1 MMNLHYDHY
10 KETVLDTV
18 IKEEKDGYYAFED
31 TVFFG
36 EKGGMPSDKGTINGL
51 EVLDLKWD
59 GDTLYHKV
67 DGTLSNPIHM
77 EVDFLTR
84 HNNTIVHS
92 AIHLIHGFMVKHNLP
107 YDAFGANLDN
117 IWYEINT
124 KVEEDT
130 LIQLEQYVR
139 QAILDSVDIEISYIN
154 GKDYEDEFFKQFDTL
169 RIVKIGDYDSQPCS
183 TPHVDNTREI
193 GSFSILSYEKS
204 SRGIRLQAAIGSAS
218 DNKLKNVYNEYKKTI
233 VAINP
238 GKDKLSDAAKNLV
251 DNNGNKNTAAIKL
264 NLSRRQID
272 RLVIIYNE
280 KGKSGFVHGN
290 RGHVPTKALDKSISN
305 NIILLYKNKYYDRNF
320 NHFKDLLKP
329 RENID
334 VSYNFIY
341 STLTKNDIYSPKTRK
356 KTKRNLKKLNYY
368 LKMKINTKL
377 KKT

>member
-18 IKEEKDGYYAFED
+18 IKEEKDGYYSFED

-36 EKGGMPSDKGTINGL
+36 EKGGMPSDKGTINSL
-51 EVLDLKWD
+51 EVLDLKWE

-139 QAILDSVDIEISYIN
+139 QAILDSIDVEISYVA
-154 GKDYEDEFFKQFDTL
+154 GKDYGDEHYAHFDTV
-169 RIVKIGDYDSQPCS
+169 RIIKIGDYDKQPCG
-183 TPHVDNTREI
+183 TLHVNNTSEI
-193 GSFSILSYEKS
+193 GSFSILSHEKT
-204 SRGIRLQAAIGSAS
+204 SRGTRLHCAIGMTSA
-218 DNKLKNVYNEYKKTI
+218 NHLKEVYDEYRKTA
-233 VAINP
+233 VVINP
-238 GKDKLSDAAKNLV
+238 GKDKLSDVAKTLV
-251 DNNGNKNTAAIKL
+251 ENNKALKKELADLKKELLQFQAKAYTTSTDKVITIHEYSSLLRDIGMALVKEISDDRFLISEKDSSLAIISHDNKARDIFNSLKDELQLNGGGAPFCVCATSKLSHDELLEKL
-264 NLSRRQID
+264 N
-272 RLVIIYNE
+272 
-280 KGKSGFVHGN
+280 
-290 RGHVPTKALDKSISN
+290 
-305 NIILLYKNKYYDRNF
+305 
-320 NHFKDLLKP
+320 
-329 RENID
+329 
-334 VSYNFIY
+334 
-341 STLTKNDIYSPKTRK
+341 
-356 KTKRNLKKLNYY
+356 NL
-368 LKMKINTKL
+368 
-377 KKT
+377 